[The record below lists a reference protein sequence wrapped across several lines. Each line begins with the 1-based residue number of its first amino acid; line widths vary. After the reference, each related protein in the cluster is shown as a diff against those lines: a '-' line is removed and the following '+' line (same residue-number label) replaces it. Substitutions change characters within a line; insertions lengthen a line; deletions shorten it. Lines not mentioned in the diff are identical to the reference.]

1 VGRTYVDDVR
11 ITSDTMIQMI
21 EVDNNGRLTFAEP
34 KLQLSHSDCIVLGIV
49 ECEVANLKKS

>member
-1 VGRTYVDDVR
+1 
-11 ITSDTMIQMI
+11 MIQMI